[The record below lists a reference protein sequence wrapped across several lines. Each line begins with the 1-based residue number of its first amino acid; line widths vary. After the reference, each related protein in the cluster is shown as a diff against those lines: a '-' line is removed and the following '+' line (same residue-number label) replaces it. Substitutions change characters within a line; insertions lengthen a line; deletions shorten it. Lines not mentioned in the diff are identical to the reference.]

1 MNDHATTARP
11 IEIFI
16 DADACPVKEEVYRVA
31 RRYALKVH
39 VVSNGGVRVPQEP
52 LIAMVIVAEGPDA
65 ADDWIVEHVA
75 KLAVNKA
82 LSDDKPQTEYRWA
95 KFLNGE

>member
-1 MNDHATTARP
+1 MNPA
-11 IEIFI
+11 
-16 DADACPVKEEVYRVA
+16 
-31 RRYALKVH
+31 
-39 VVSNGGVRVPQEP
+39 
-52 LIAMVIVAEGPDA
+52 PDA
-65 ADDWIVEHVA
+65 GIESVGQENFDWIVEHVA